1 MTDKLPPQLLNLFA
15 PRPPLRYLLPADTA
29 PEKRKT
35 AAVSGIAAYL
45 SLIPTHDQN
54 YIPTDTAEQAK
65 EKRRASKLLRNQ
77 KLLRE
82 GIENCKPPEFS
93 ILFFFSKGH

>member
-35 AAVSGIAAYL
+35 PAISGIARSL
-45 SLIPTHDQN
+45 SEFSNHDHD
-54 YIPTDTAEQAK
+54 YVPTDTAEQK
-65 EKRRASKLLRNQ
+65 KDKRRTSKQARVSKLLRD
-77 KLLRE
+77 
-82 GIENCKPPEFS
+82 GIENCTKPGFVAN
-93 ILFFFSKGH
+93 L

>member
-35 AAVSGIAAYL
+35 TVVSGIAAFL
-45 SLIPTHDQN
+45 SQIPKHDQN
-54 YIPTDTAEQAK
+54 YVPTDTEEQAK
-65 EKRRASKLLRNQ
+65 EKRRAAKILRSQ
-77 KLLRE
+77 KFLRE
-82 GIENCKPPEFS
+82 GIENCMYPS
-93 ILFFFSKGH
+93 FFWNRG

>member
-35 AAVSGIAAYL
+35 ATVSGIASFL
-45 SLIPTHDQN
+45 SEFSNHDTS
-54 YIPTDTAEQAK
+54 YVPIDTAEQAK
-65 EKRRASKLLRNQ
+65 IKRRAAKLIRNQ
-77 KLLRE
+77 KSLRE
-82 GIENCKPPEFS
+82 GIENCTNLPPLLS
-93 ILFFFSKGH
+93 WMVR

>member
-35 AAVSGIAAYL
+35 AVVSGIAALL
-45 SLIPTHDQN
+45 SQIPTFDQN
-54 YIPTDTAEQAK
+54 YAPTDTAEQAK
-65 EKRRASKLLRNQ
+65 EKRRAAKLLRNQ
-77 KLLRE
+77 KKLRE
-82 GIENCKPPEFS
+82 GIENCTYPLVSGKETNFR
-93 ILFFFSKGH
+93 